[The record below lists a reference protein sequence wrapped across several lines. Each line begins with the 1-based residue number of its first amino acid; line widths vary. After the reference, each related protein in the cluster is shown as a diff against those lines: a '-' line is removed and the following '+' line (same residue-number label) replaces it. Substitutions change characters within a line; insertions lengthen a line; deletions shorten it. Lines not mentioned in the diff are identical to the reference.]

1 MTESTWASIDASEDE
16 QASLRELGIKLA
28 RNRDAGSE
36 QAYGGEGQKSVI
48 HVRRAT
54 GGCEVRVID
63 AVGIVAMPT
72 LILDV
77 EPKVPPAHLL
87 YLLERAGLLPRLDA
101 AQATLQA
108 DQTLFEL
115 IARWYVMALDRV
127 LEEGL
132 ARDYR
137 TQRGLFP
144 AVRGRVLAIPTA
156 QLYYRGRLEVAS
168 EYQDFDF
175 DTPLN
180 RLLLHAARLL
190 VAHPGLPEGI
200 RAQAGRAILRMD
212 GIGPLRYAD
221 RHVQPDRRTV
231 YYRDAALLAKN
242 LIDGVGRGLLVG
254 AERVWTF
261 LLRTPEAVEEGLRR
275 ALTDALP
282 STLVPAKYPLCLN
295 GTGMTLNP
303 DLIFGKLAVADV
315 KYKLSKRSWRKDDLY
330 QLVAFAAGFKV
341 ANAAMIDFAH
351 VSRPVLETAEFG
363 SVHVAHLTWPALTDR
378 VPSAALEQLAR
389 EVVAWSAR
397 WEESPAPTAP

>member
-1 MTESTWASIDASEDE
+1 MSNRVILPSWTGRAFVFAAVCTLFCAAARAQGNYEIQVYGADTIPPK
-16 QASLRELGIKLA
+16 QLMVELHS
-28 RNRDAGSE
+28 NFTP
-36 QAYGGEGQKSVI
+36 EGQ
-48 HVRRAT
+48 
-54 GGCEVRVID
+54 
-63 AVGIVAMPT
+63 
-72 LILDV
+72 
-77 EPKVPPAHLL
+77 
-87 YLLERAGLLPRLDA
+87 
-101 AQATLQA
+101 
-108 DQTLFEL
+108 
-115 IARWYVMALDRV
+115 
-127 LEEGL
+127 
-132 ARDYR
+132 
-137 TQRGLFP
+137 
-144 AVRGRVLAIPTA
+144 
-156 QLYYRGRLEVAS
+156 
-168 EYQDFDF
+168 
-175 DTPLN
+175 
-180 RLLLHAARLL
+180 
-190 VAHPGLPEGI
+190 
-200 RAQAGRAILRMD
+200 
-212 GIGPLRYAD
+212 
-221 RHVQPDRRTV
+221 
-231 YYRDAALLAKN
+231 KN